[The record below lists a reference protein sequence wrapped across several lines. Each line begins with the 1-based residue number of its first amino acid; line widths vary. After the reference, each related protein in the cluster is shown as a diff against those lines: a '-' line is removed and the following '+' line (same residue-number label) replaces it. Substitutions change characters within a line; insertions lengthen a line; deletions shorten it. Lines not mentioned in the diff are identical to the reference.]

1 MTEYFLVGKI
11 VSAEDDKGFLK
22 IDSFSESL
30 ERYSKLKKVY
40 LDFWGEKKVFSLQSV
55 KKKKENIL
63 LKLDKTL
70 ELNRWFLLF

>member
-1 MTEYFLVGKI
+1 VTEYFLVGKI

-40 LDFWGEKKVFSLQSV
+40 LDSLFMSTKHFHIQ
-55 KKKKENIL
+55 
-63 LKLDKTL
+63 
-70 ELNRWFLLF
+70 